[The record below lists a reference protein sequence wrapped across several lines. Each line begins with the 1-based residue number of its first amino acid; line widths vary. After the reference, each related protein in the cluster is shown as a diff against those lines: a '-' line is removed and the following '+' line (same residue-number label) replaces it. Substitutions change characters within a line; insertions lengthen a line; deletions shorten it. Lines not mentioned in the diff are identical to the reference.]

1 MTTLLNK
8 LTNVNTETLK
18 EMAVKLNNDF
28 SDGADLVFDAV
39 LNALESRVNEVEF
52 LELMETLV

>member
-18 EMAVKLNNDF
+18 EIAVKLNNDF

-39 LNALESRVNEVEF
+39 INALESRVDEVEF
-52 LELMETLV
+52 LELMETLD

>member
-1 MTTLLNK
+1 MKDLLNK

-18 EMAVKLNNDF
+18 EMAVKLSNDF

-39 LNALESRVNEVEF
+39 LNALESRIDEVEF
-52 LELMETLV
+52 LELMETLD

>member
-1 MTTLLNK
+1 MKALLNK

-39 LNALESRVNEVEF
+39 LNALESRVDEVEF
-52 LELMETLV
+52 LELMETLD

>member
-1 MTTLLNK
+1 MKALLNK

-18 EMAVKLNNDF
+18 EMAIKLHDDF

-39 LNALESRVNEVEF
+39 LNTLESRVDEVEF
-52 LELMETLV
+52 LELMETLD

>member
-39 LNALESRVNEVEF
+39 INALESRVDEAEF
-52 LELMETLV
+52 LELMETLD

>member
-52 LELMETLV
+52 LELMETLD